1 MNILTAM
8 SAKPKLTPQLTRP
21 KRHPNL
27 PDSIKIQ
34 SGNAH
39 SPNPHDLITQHIDAR
54 INQNMKTQN
63 HESQE
68 PEINQDAFNQ
78 ASQELADL
86 KTQLQALQAEL
97 DAAKQ
102 EKQSA
107 TESLESAKES
117 LKSELENK
125 TEGYEETVAG
135 LKTELESKAESLKA
149 LEAEKARLTESVK
162 TLETANSN
170 NTERLAKLEGLM
182 TLKGNPNG
190 ANANTGLQIVGE
202 GSDASRRFEKLL
214 AQSHTH
220 RILNP
225 STQAFEMAKHNPDAD
240 KFWANNRKEISEGIG
255 AILRDKGYLNGGG
268 ATTQDITLP
277 ADIPS
282 LAFQHLSSMIRLNPY
297 ADLILDQFARENVQL
312 GIAPGMGAKN
322 FAFPRYNQI
331 TRPTTKASRTLTTGT
346 AINAGSQAVT
356 QKNAAVE
363 ILELGLGVDSSN
375 MAVGLST
382 FVTAF
387 SMVDLEEIV
396 MMNLGLDYQATK
408 NLFLQEE
415 LFRADVTLYN
425 DKGTATATIGNLAA
439 TDDGRMANN
448 FLASVYAYMR
458 NAQVPTT
465 IDGCY
470 YLIAHPN
477 AVQQLL
483 ADKSEKERF
492 ISPEQLDLVGEGLA
506 RNRSQYGGRVSGYKG
521 KYSGF
526 HVFEQN
532 VFGVGAAA
540 TAGVQ
545 NETIATVSTLTRTSL
560 AMGVDSIGWASAL
573 PVQVRM
579 DEFSDFQRQKRMI
592 WYSHEN
598 SVSLDVKTTSGTG
611 ETMRVVKLN
620 TLDSAI

>member
-1 MNILTAM
+1 M
-8 SAKPKLTPQLTRP
+8 SAKPKLNRP

-27 PDSIKIQ
+27 PDSIKTQ
-34 SGNAH
+34 SHA
-39 SPNPHDLITQHIDAR
+39 PNPHDLINQHIDAR
-54 INQNMKTQN
+54 IAQNMGNQDSKTQDSKP
-63 HESQE
+63 ESQE
-68 PEINQDAFNQ
+68 NTNQDAINQ
-78 ASQELADL
+78 AAQELADL

-97 DAAKQ
+97 DAAK
-102 EKQSA
+102 KLKIDA
-107 TESLESAKES
+107 TESLKATAES

-135 LKTELESKAESLKA
+135 LQIELESKSESLKA
-149 LEAEKARLTESVK
+149 LEAEKAKLTESLK
-162 TLETANSN
+162 TLETAHSD

-182 TLKGNPNG
+182 TLKGNPSG
-190 ANANTGLQIVGE
+190 VSATTNAGLEVLGE
-202 GSDASRRFEKLL
+202 GSDASRRFEKML
-214 AQSHTH
+214 AESHSH
-220 RILNP
+220 RVLNP
-225 STQAFEMAKHNPDAD
+225 STQTFEMARHNPDAD
-240 KFWANNRKEISEGIG
+240 KFWVNHRKEISEGV
-255 AILRDKGYLNGGG
+255 AAVLRGKGYLNGGN

-282 LAFQHLSSMIRLNPY
+282 LAFQHLSSMVRLNPY

-322 FAFPRYNQI
+322 FSFPRYNQI
-331 TRPTTKASRTLTTGT
+331 TRPTTKASRTLTPGT

-363 ILELGLGVDSSN
+363 ILELALGKDGSN
-375 MAVGLST
+375 SAVGLST

-425 DKGTATATIGNLAA
+425 DKGKATATIGDLAA
-439 TDDGRMANN
+439 ADDGRMNGS

-458 NAQVPTT
+458 NLQVPTT

-470 YLIAHPN
+470 YLVTHPN
-477 AVQQLL
+477 GVQQIL
-483 ADKSEKERF
+483 AEKSEKERF
-492 ISPEQLDLVGEGLA
+492 ISPEQLDLVGQGLA

-521 KYSGF
+521 KFYGF

-532 VFGVGAAA
+532 VFGVGAPA

-560 AMGVDSIGWASAL
+560 AFGVDTIGWASAL
-573 PVQVRM
+573 PVQIRM

-598 SVSLDVKTTSGTG
+598 SVSLDVKTTSETG

-620 TLDSAI
+620 TLDAAI